1 MRVITNDAAI
11 SRNRRFAHLSFFGSA
26 IALLAAFLFS
36 YSGDP
41 DTVFYIQ
48 CGVFPALFL
57 MILFAVRMMNNWVR
71 EPLPWIGIQEAIR
84 GISSKAVLYHFVF
97 PSRHV
102 LISPMGVYTFLPLF
116 HDRHIQVKDD
126 QWRMPGGLVSAALS
140 VMRQERIGNPTRD
153 AKIEAQFFQRI
164 LDKYFPDNDIEVQ
177 PIIVFLSPNVQVDI
191 EGEQSVPITFASD
204 NHEPALKSYLRSQ
217 RDGDYATLTEEQID
231 ELDER
236 VIYVVSNA

>member
-1 MRVITNDAAI
+1 MRVITNDAFI
-11 SRNRRFAHLSFFGSA
+11 QRNRRFAHLSFFGSA

-57 MILFAVRMMNNWVR
+57 TILFAVRMMNSWVR
-71 EPLPWIGIQEAIR
+71 EPLPWIGIQEAVR

-97 PSRHV
+97 PSKHV
-102 LISPMGVYTFLPLF
+102 LISPMGVYTFLTLF

-126 QWRMPGGLVSAALS
+126 QWRMPGGAFSAILS

-164 LDKYFPDNDIEVQ
+164 LDKYFPDNEIEVQ
-177 PIIVFLSPNVQVDI
+177 PVIVFLNPNVEVEI

-204 NHEPALKSYLRSQ
+204 NHEPTIKAFLRSQ
-217 RDGDYATLTEEQID
+217 KDKGFETLTEEQID
-231 ELDER
+231 ELDDHA
-236 VIYVVSNA
+236 IYIGSNS

>member
-1 MRVITNDAAI
+1 MRVITNDATI
-11 SRNRRFAHLSFFGSA
+11 QRNRRFAHFSFFGSA

-48 CGVFPALFL
+48 CGVFPGLFL

-71 EPLPWIGIQEAIR
+71 EPLSWISLQEAIR
-84 GISSKAVLYHFVF
+84 GVSSKAVLYHFVF

-102 LISPMGVYTFLPLF
+102 LISPMGIYAFLPLF

-126 QWRMPGGLVSAALS
+126 QWRMPGGLLSAILS

-177 PIIVFLSPNVQVDI
+177 PVIVFLNPNVQVDI

-204 NHEPALKSYLRSQ
+204 NHDPTLNAFLRLQKDS
-217 RDGDYATLTEEQID
+217 GYATLTEEQID
-231 ELDER
+231 ELDDR
-236 VIYVVSNA
+236 AIYVTS